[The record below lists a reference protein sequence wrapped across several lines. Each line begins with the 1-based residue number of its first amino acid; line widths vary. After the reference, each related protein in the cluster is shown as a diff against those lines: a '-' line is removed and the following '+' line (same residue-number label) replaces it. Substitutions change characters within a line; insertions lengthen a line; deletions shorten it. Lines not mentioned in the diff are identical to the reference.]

1 MSAATDSA
9 RAAELTSV
17 TNMTPHQKLA
27 ALLIMMGPE
36 NAAKMLRDFDEQE
49 VEALATQMAKLPMI
63 GQELQE
69 EILREFSNVAIHAAT
84 ALRGGMDYVH
94 DVLEK
99 SIGMFKASDI
109 MNRVSPTATTS
120 TSVSV
125 MQQVIEMD
133 PRQLFNLVRN
143 EQPQTIALIVSY
155 LSPDKASEV
164 LFQMRPDVREQII
177 ERLANITPMPIEVV
191 ERLAALLA
199 EKVGVKPTRALNQT
213 GGVRAAAAL
222 LNAMDKNLSKSILVA
237 LEERK
242 PELSQAIQQ
251 KMFTFEDLATL
262 DSATLQRIMREVD
275 MRQLAVALKTAS
287 DNVRKTLM
295 SGISKRAAEAV
306 MEEVNYMGP
315 VKLRDIEAAQNTII
329 EIVRRL
335 ESAGQI
341 ELGEARE
348 ENRRE
353 LIAR

>member
-1 MSAATDSA
+1 MGATTASSRAGAPASAAD
-9 RAAELTSV
+9 
-17 TNMTPHQKLA
+17 MTPHQKLA

-63 GQELQE
+63 SQELQQ
-69 EILREFSNVAIHAAT
+69 EILREFSGVALHAAT

-94 DVLEK
+94 NVLEK

-109 MNRVSPTATTS
+109 MNRVSPTATT
-120 TSVSV
+120 TVSV
-125 MQQVIEMD
+125 MQQVVEMD
-133 PRQLFNLVRN
+133 PRQVFNMVRN

-155 LSPDKASEV
+155 LSPDRASEV
-164 LFQMRPDVREQII
+164 LFQMRQEVREQVI
-177 ERLANITPMPIEVV
+177 ERLANIAPMPIEVV
-191 ERLAALLA
+191 EQLATLLV

-213 GGVRAAAAL
+213 GGVRSAAAL

-242 PELSQAIQQ
+242 PELSQAIQR
-251 KMFTFEDLATL
+251 KMFTFDDLAPL
-262 DSATLQRIMREVD
+262 DTTTLQLIMREVD

-287 DNVRKTLM
+287 DAVRKALM
-295 SGISKRAAEAV
+295 GGISKRAAQAV
-306 MEEVNYMGP
+306 MEEINFMGP
-315 VKLRDIEAAQNTII
+315 VKLRDIETAQNAII
-329 EIVRRL
+329 DIVRRL
-335 ESAGQI
+335 EAAGQI

-353 LIAR
+353 LLAR